1 MTMAIRALVLTREIF
16 RPSSSLAAASFRT
29 YPVRLISHGPIS
41 YTPVRCAAAGSD
53 SNKKASA
60 RLSQVQQQLHEAIAR
75 SAVGANEPIPNITL
89 VENALLHWSLLR
101 SSLVYITN
109 LNHIHSVLCVQFD

>member
-1 MTMAIRALVLTREIF
+1 MAMAIRAIF
-16 RPSSSLAAASFRT
+16 RPLSLSAASFRT
-29 YPVRLISHGPIS
+29 TPVRLISRGPIS

-89 VENALLHWSLLR
+89 GNDL
-101 SSLVYITN
+101 
-109 LNHIHSVLCVQFD
+109 Q